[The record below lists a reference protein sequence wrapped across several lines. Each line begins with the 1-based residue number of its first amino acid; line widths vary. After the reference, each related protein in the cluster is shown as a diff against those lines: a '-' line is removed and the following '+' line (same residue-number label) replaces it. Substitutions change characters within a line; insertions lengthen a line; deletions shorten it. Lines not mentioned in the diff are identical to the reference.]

1 MNMRKK
7 LITLISLA
15 LIVIMIIPFTAFAE
29 DDEED
34 GRFTRMTPEELSGYL
49 LEIGAGFNPMEIT
62 GVLGTGVIMKTLMVT
77 PKRDVGKV
85 AVMYYTKASSI
96 ANRVGIKD
104 LKFYEGSSLSSWTEI
119 RNTTDFDLFKQE
131 YGSGYYYNS
140 PVSGYYYYAEGDHY
154 CVFGTTLYESHKT
167 SSVVQY

>member
-1 MNMRKK
+1 MNIRKK
-7 LITLISLA
+7 ILTLISLA

-34 GRFTRMTPEELSGYL
+34 GRFIRMTPEELSGYL

-62 GVLGTGVIMKTLMVT
+62 GIQAAGVTIKSLTVVPDHSLGKL
-77 PKRDVGKV
+77 
-85 AVMYYTKASSI
+85 AVMYYTRASSI

-104 LKFYEGSSLSSWTEI
+104 LKLYEGSSLYSWTEI
-119 RNTTDFDLFKQE
+119 RNTTDFDVFKQE
-131 YGSGYYYNS
+131 YASGYYYLS
-140 PVSGYYYYAEGDHY
+140 PVSGYYYFAEGDHY

-167 SSVVQY
+167 TPAVQY